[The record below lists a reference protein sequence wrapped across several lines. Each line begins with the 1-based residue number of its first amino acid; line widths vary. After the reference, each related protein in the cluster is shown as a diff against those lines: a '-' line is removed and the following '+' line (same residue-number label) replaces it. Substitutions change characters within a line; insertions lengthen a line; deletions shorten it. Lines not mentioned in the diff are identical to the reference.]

1 MQPAHKAG
9 VSKTTAGHRLAAKST
24 KQAAV
29 GSIHH
34 HAKKG
39 ALRTVPGGWVG
50 LQNLHDV
57 IVFGGYHTYTI
68 YIYILFQT
76 LVS

>member
-1 MQPAHKAG
+1 MQPAHKAE
-9 VSKTTAGHRLAAKST
+9 VDKTTAGHRLAAKST

-29 GSIHH
+29 WQHPPPC
-34 HAKKG
+34 KKE
-39 ALRTVPGGWVG
+39 LCVTVPGGWVG

-68 YIYILFQT
+68 YIYYFKP
-76 LVS
+76 

>member
-34 HAKKG
+34 HAKKEPCV
-39 ALRTVPGGWVG
+39 LFLEGGWVCK
-50 LQNLHDV
+50 
-57 IVFGGYHTYTI
+57 TCMT
-68 YIYILFQT
+68 
-76 LVS
+76 